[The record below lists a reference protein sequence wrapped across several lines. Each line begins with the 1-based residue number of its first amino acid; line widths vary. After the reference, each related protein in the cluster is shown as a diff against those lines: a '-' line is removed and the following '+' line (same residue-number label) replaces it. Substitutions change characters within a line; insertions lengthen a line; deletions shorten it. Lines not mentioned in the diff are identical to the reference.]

1 MRKNLRIFAAAIA
14 FVCVAASAQ
23 TSWVET
29 PYANLTTGD
38 IVVIADTASKTAIIN
53 TNGSGK
59 APVAVAITLGE
70 SNATI
75 TSSVEASLQWVVTV
89 EDGTYKFNVEE
100 SSNYLYSTNS
110 NNGLRVGTSE
120 NNVFTIFAS
129 GDSVYLV
136 NSVTKRYVGVYKNGG
151 TPQDWR
157 SYTSINNNIKQTRT
171 AFYKKVVEGVVVAAP
186 QLSASGTY
194 FTETATVT
202 ITAEDGVDIYYTT
215 NGDEPTTASAK
226 YEAPVVVDATATV
239 KAIAAKGETT
249 SEVRSVSVTKIQEC
263 TISEFKALEKNTV
276 AVLNLNGATINYI
289 YAPANKTPE
298 IFVADENGVGLDL
311 YMAEFP
317 TSKFKVGDKLS
328 GKIMAMYKPYN
339 AKNEAVDV
347 DGTDYSVLSA
357 TEGTATAIEVAV
369 ADVKADKYKE
379 AYVTITGYVKKG
391 SDDKYYFVDNF
402 DDEATAGVQLYDGF
416 KLGYTVAETASNEKT
431 TVTGVFY
438 YYNETPEVVP
448 TAELNTVAVEVEPEP
463 EPAPEPVATPVVN
476 IKADQ
481 LDVNAPIYNLQ
492 GQRVDKNAKGIL
504 IQNGKKILVK

>member
-1 MRKNLRIFAAAIA
+1 MRKNLRIFATAIA

-59 APVAVAITLGE
+59 APVAEAITLGE
-70 SNATI
+70 NNSTI
-75 TSSVEASLQWVVTV
+75 TSSVDASLQWVVTV
-89 EDGTYKFNVEE
+89 EDGTYKFNVEGTN
-100 SSNYLYSTNS
+100 NYLYSTNS
-110 NNGLRVGTSE
+110 NNGLRVGKSE

-136 NSVTKRYVGVYKNGG
+136 NSATNRYVGVYFNGDE
-151 TPQDWR
+151 PQDWR
-157 SYTSINNNIKQTRT
+157 SYTSIHKNIKSTRT

-186 QLSASGTY
+186 QLSASATY
-194 FTETATVT
+194 FTENATVT
-202 ITAEDGVDIYYTT
+202 ITAEEGADIYYTT

-298 IFVADENGVGLDL
+298 IFVADENCVGLDL

-357 TEGTATAIEVAV
+357 TEGTATAIEVTV

-391 SDDKYYFVDNF
+391 SDDKYYIVDKF
-402 DDEATAGVQLYDGF
+402 EDEAAGVQLYDGF
-416 KLGYTVAETASNEKT
+416 KLGYTAAETASNEKA

-438 YYNETPEVVP
+438 YFNETPEIVP
-448 TAELNTVAVEVEPEP
+448 TVELSTVTVEIEP